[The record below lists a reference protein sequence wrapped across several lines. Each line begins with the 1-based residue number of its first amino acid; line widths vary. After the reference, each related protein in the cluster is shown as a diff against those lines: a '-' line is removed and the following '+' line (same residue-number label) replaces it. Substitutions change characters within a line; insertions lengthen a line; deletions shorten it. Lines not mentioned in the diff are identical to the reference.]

1 MAYPEKQYQ
10 RQETAKEYTTIY
22 TLDATD
28 EMVVKQEDGMLGYIS
43 AGQFATTGSNVFTS
57 GQTINGNLTIN
68 GDINANQFLVTTTSV
83 THYTASTNFGL
94 DNGDTHTFTGSVY
107 ISGSEQLKGNLIVSG
122 NVYISGTTEFGGD
135 LIPKTARGAT
145 IGTLERPFRDIFLQ
159 SASINIA
166 SDIPGGKNAAIS
178 NADGNVTITAAG
190 FQLKSGSFVAF
201 EISETARTI
210 IRVPNIPA
218 GDIGAVSIIGNSSG
232 AYQPVIN
239 PSGMLHITSNDNE
252 AARVTVDGFGSNIGA
267 IFVGRHAR
275 GTAAN
280 PTPTLSGD
288 ILARFSGLGYSTS
301 SYFPIIGGVP
311 TSLEFQATE
320 NYSTSGAGSRAAFYT
335 YANGA
340 VNRTLSAVIDANGLF
355 VSGAFTAS
363 LAEGYAWVG
372 GNNNRTKLIPTASFA
387 TTGSN
392 TFIGNQTITGSL
404 TLSSGSALNIN
415 DGFYVEGNRQFNY
428 GQWASLQTQTGSA
441 NTAYAMKLDTQTDG
455 LSGFYVGNNVS
466 GFPTRI
472 YAQNTGL
479 YNLQFSAQLHTTA
492 NQAVDFSVWFAMTGS
507 NIANSNTDFSIEKIA
522 GGGFQVAALNFLT
535 PISSGSYVELY
546 WSKTTA
552 QGELQAKG
560 VQSSPSRPVTPSLIV
575 TVTQVA

>member
-1 MAYPEKQYQ
+1 
-10 RQETAKEYTTIY
+10 
-22 TLDATD
+22 
-28 EMVVKQEDGMLGYIS
+28 
-43 AGQFATTGSNVFTS
+43 
-57 GQTINGNLTIN
+57 
-68 GDINANQFLVTTTSV
+68 
-83 THYTASTNFGL
+83 
-94 DNGDTHTFTGSVY
+94 
-107 ISGSEQLKGNLIVSG
+107 
-122 NVYISGTTEFGGD
+122 
-135 LIPKTARGAT
+135 
-145 IGTLERPFRDIFLQ
+145 
-159 SASINIA
+159 
-166 SDIPGGKNAAIS
+166 
-178 NADGNVTITAAG
+178 
-190 FQLKSGSFVAF
+190 
-201 EISETARTI
+201 
-210 IRVPNIPA
+210 
-218 GDIGAVSIIGNSSG
+218 
-232 AYQPVIN
+232 
-239 PSGMLHITSNDNE
+239 MLHITSNDNQ

-372 GNNNRTKLIPTASFA
+372 GNNNRTKLIPTASFV